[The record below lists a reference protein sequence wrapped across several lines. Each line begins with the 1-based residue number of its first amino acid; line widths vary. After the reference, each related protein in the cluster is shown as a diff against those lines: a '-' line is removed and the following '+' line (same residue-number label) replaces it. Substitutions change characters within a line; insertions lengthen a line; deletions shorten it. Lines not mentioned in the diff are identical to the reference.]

1 MTQIE
6 QEKEQVT
13 KEENILRYLRLKSMM
28 FVVYMNTM
36 FEWYQRVKTSSVG
49 ISLFIIDRL
58 HFFIDFYLLV
68 IFFTLFYFLITSL
81 SVIILWQTAR
91 VIQSDQRP

>member
-6 QEKEQVT
+6 QEKEQAT

-49 ISLFIIDRL
+49 ISLFIID
-58 HFFIDFYLLV
+58 FFIDFYLLV

-81 SVIILWQTAR
+81 SVIISWQTAR
-91 VIQSDQRP
+91 VIQSDQWP